1 MYFPYRP
8 RYKFDASEYRPDAP
22 QDDTP
27 VEQAG
32 NVSLEPFVRV
42 KKAPRVPIHTRL
54 FPVLTAEPPKP
65 PVTYQDQETQTQPE
79 VLASVPAEVIY
90 VPFLRSEAAE
100 LLEEKIR
107 LEQELD
113 AVRLEVEKLSIE
125 LNAARSAE
133 ERRLAEDKMRL
144 EQLEHAKEKMRLEK
158 LERAAEEV
166 RLAKE
171 KTRLHE
177 LNMHTLQR
185 EKQVRQTLPLLR
197 KPAAPAQAAR
207 KPVNTQPVKAAQA
220 LPRSRTFNTNNNR
233 AAGK

>member
-1 MYFPYRP
+1 MSFPYRP
-8 RYKFDASEYRPDAP
+8 WPKFDASEYRTDALH
-22 QDDTP
+22 DDTP

-32 NVSLEPFVRV
+32 NVSLEQFVPV
-42 KKAPRVPIHTRL
+42 KKAPPVSGPLHTRL
-54 FPVLTAEPPKP
+54 PRRLPVLTAEPPKP
-65 PVTYQDQETQTQPE
+65 PVTYQDRETQTQPE

-125 LNAARSAE
+125 LNATRSAE
-133 ERRLAEDKMRL
+133 ERSLAEDKMRL
-144 EQLEHAKEKMRLEK
+144 EQLEHAKEKMRLH
-158 LERAAEEV
+158 A
-166 RLAKE
+166 
-171 KTRLHE
+171 

-185 EKQVRQTLPLLR
+185 EKQARQTLPLLR
-197 KPAAPAQAAR
+197 KPAAPAQAA
-207 KPVNTQPVKAAQA
+207 KTPVKAAQVAKTAQPVKAAQA
-220 LPRSRTFNTNNNR
+220 LPRSRTFNNNNNR